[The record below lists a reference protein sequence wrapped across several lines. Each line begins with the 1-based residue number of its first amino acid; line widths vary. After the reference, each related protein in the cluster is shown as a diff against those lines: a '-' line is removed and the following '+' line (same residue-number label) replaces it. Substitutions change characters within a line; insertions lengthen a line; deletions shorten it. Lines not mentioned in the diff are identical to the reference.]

1 MFFLTMEKYTVEIKV
16 ELKKGIT
23 DPEGENTKKALAL
36 LGFNAIES
44 VRSLRIYELMVV
56 AENKEKA
63 LAIAEESCKKLL
75 ANPVIH
81 NYKIM
86 VKEQ

>member
-1 MFFLTMEKYTVEIKV
+1 MEKYTVVVEV

-36 LGFNAIES
+36 LGFNTIEA
-44 VRSLRIYELMVV
+44 VRAVKVYEIMVS
-56 AENKEKA
+56 AESKEKA
-63 LAIAEESCKKLL
+63 LAIVEESCKRLL

-86 VKEQ
+86 LKEP

>member
-1 MFFLTMEKYTVEIKV
+1 MEKYTVEIKV